1 MGGELHRRLHYTGLT
16 MIAVGACIGSGIFIT
31 PAQSLAALPHAGLVL
46 ITWFVGGLVSCMGA
60 ISFSEL
66 GAQFRGTGGVY
77 TYISEAYGDLAGFL
91 YGWII
96 LLIVNTGALAALG
109 MALASFITVY
119 YPLTETGKVAFAMIV
134 IWGLTGINIFGVQV
148 SQIFSQIFTGMKVAA
163 MGIIVMT
170 GIYFIPEMN
179 HEINLNI
186 FNNIPDNFISG
197 MLITF
202 IGVFWSMGGW
212 HHATYLA
219 GEAIE
224 PEKTVPRAMVTGTM
238 LVTFIY
244 ISVIASYMMLLPA
257 DVIAQSDKVA
267 GEAMGKY
274 LSWGNYFI
282 TAVITIS
289 IFGTIGIYTMTAP
302 RIYYAMAKD
311 GLFFSFTADV
321 SSTYG
326 TPYKAMLFQAF
337 WASVILIIWKTFS
350 NIITFVTFMDIIF
363 MALATASVFI
373 FRKRK
378 SYTSPFRMILYP
390 AAPITYLLITLSF
403 VGYTLY
409 TLNTASLAGVGILI
423 LGIPAYYFFK
433 SRRSSK
439 T

>member
-1 MGGELHRRLHYTGLT
+1 MAGELKRRLHYTGLT

-31 PAQSLAALPHAGLVL
+31 PAQSLAALPHEGLVL
-46 ITWFVGGLVSCMGA
+46 LTWLIGGLVSCMGA

-66 GAQFRGTGGVY
+66 GAQFRSTGGVY
-77 TYISEAYGDLAGFL
+77 TYIREAYGDLAGFL

-119 YPLTETGKVAFAMIV
+119 YPLTETGKVVFAMVV
-134 IWGLTGINIFGVQV
+134 IWGLTGINIFGIQV

-163 MGIIVMT
+163 MAVIVIT
-170 GIYFIPEMN
+170 GLYFLPNME
-179 HEINLNI
+179 HKINLNL
-186 FNNIPDNFISG
+186 FHEIPENFISG

-219 GEAIE
+219 GEAME
-224 PEKTVPRAMVTGTM
+224 PEKTVPKAMITGTM

-274 LSWGNYFI
+274 VTWGNYFI
-282 TAVITIS
+282 TSVITIS

-321 SSTYG
+321 SPSYG

-337 WASVILIIWKTFS
+337 WASLILIVWKTFS
-350 NIITFVTFMDIIF
+350 NIITFVTFMDIVF
-363 MALATASVFI
+363 MTLATASVFI
-373 FRKRK
+373 FRRRN
-378 SYTSPFRMILYP
+378 SYTYPFRMIWYP
-390 AAPITYLLITLSF
+390 AAPLIYLLVTLSF
-403 VGYTLY
+403 VGYTLFS
-409 TLNTASLAGVGILI
+409 LNIASLAGVGIL
-423 LGIPAYYFFK
+423 LTGIPAYYFFK
-433 SRRSSK
+433 KRQSSK